1 MNCRTLIVPL
11 VLLFS
16 LACAMQKKP
25 VIVGNTGVDTVHVA
39 RGQTFTVP
47 LEGNPSTGFSWNVIA
62 VDSAKVKPLGEPR
75 FEPRNNM
82 PGSGGTYF
90 FDFTAVVKGVSK
102 IGFAYFRTWEKEI
115 APADSF
121 SITVDCR

>member
-1 MNCRTLIVPL
+1 MTTRTFIVPL
-11 VLLFS
+11 ILLVS

-25 VIVGNTGVDTVHVA
+25 IIVGKSGVDTILVA
-39 RGQTFTVP
+39 LGQPFTVT
-47 LEGNPSTGFSWNVIA
+47 LQGNPSTGFSWNIIA
-62 VDSAKVKPLGEPR
+62 IDSAKVKPAGEPR
-75 FEPRNNM
+75 FDPRNNM

-121 SITVDCR
+121 TITVDCK